1 MSSLLRDA
9 MMVECVRVQ
18 MLKGVFRVL
27 TARVSTSGNDVSM
40 VDLLSHV
47 TDMQEDQKSQLNTH
61 STIEDHTERQVT
73 QTHTIRVRLTSV
85 GLFKPTL

>member
-1 MSSLLRDA
+1 MRGA
-9 MMVECVRVQ
+9 VMVECVRVQ

-27 TARVSTSGNDVSM
+27 TARVSTSSNEVSM

-73 QTHTIRVRLTSV
+73 RTHTL
-85 GLFKPTL
+85 